1 MTQYHPAHRGPRRIT
16 TQPHGVWTRHELHR
30 GPPRNNKHV
39 GHMHAVPRGTT
50 LTAGSTPSP
59 QHPRGRSSPSH
70 RCQTQSPASP

>member
-59 QHPRGRSSPSH
+59 QHPPGRSSPSH
-70 RCQTQSPASP
+70 RCQTPSPALP